1 MLSSA
6 PKVIISD
13 VDVKDWHDQTPSVD
27 RVRPLCCPRCDAPAR
42 PVGEPLQLWG
52 HGIRERLCLGA
63 LRFGQAPQRLVI
75 EVRRFLCQRCERTC
89 TVVPRGVCP
98 GRVYLVAT
106 IAWAL
111 ACWALSVD
119 EPSAATV
126 RRRLSPTQKSPH
138 QPARRDWSQLRRWTK
153 AADLDASLAPK
164 PTAGRIAG
172 IYMGRSPPSTR
183 HFSPSKRAFLG
194 AISQPL

>member
-13 VDVKDWHDQTPSVD
+13 VDVKDWLDQTPSVD
-27 RVRPLCCPRCDAPAR
+27 RVRPSRCPRCHAASR

-63 LRFGQAPQRLVI
+63 LCFGGAPQRLVI
-75 EVRRFLCQRCERTC
+75 EVRRFLCQRCERSC

-98 GRVYLVAT
+98 GRLYLVAT

-111 ACWALSVD
+111 ACWTLSVD
-119 EPSAATV
+119 EQSAAEV
-126 RRRLSPTQKSPH
+126 RRRLSPIQKSPH
-138 QPARRDWSQLRRWTK
+138 RPARRDWPQLRRWAK
-153 AADLDASLAPK
+153 AAELGADLAPK

-172 IYMGRSPPSTR
+172 IYVGRSPPSTR

-194 AISQPL
+194 ATRQPL